1 MKSFVRNM
9 LWPGSWV
16 ALLAVLHGVAWA
28 VELPGRDDYA
38 YGFPLQTQ
46 GDAEFFAVDVPLD
59 VYRSVTDPALRDA
72 GVYNAD
78 RQPVPRLLERPAAEA
93 GGAEQAIALGL
104 IPLYGEQAQ
113 QSEHLRLLLLQE
125 ADRTRL
131 ELDTERS
138 NGEDDEEGAER
149 ILAGYLVDTRE
160 LEHSLQA
167 LELNWEP
174 LLEGFIG
181 AVQLDTSDDLQHWR
195 HVGSAALA
203 DLQFE
208 GTRIEQ
214 NRLKLARKIADYL
227 RISWHDMPDAWRLS
241 TVSGIYT
248 GGRPPAERA
257 WLELEPTP
265 LVDTGPAETTGES
278 LFDAGGY
285 PPVDRVNLLL
295 PEGNVVVRASIYYR
309 QQEEDRWRLA
319 HNGIFYNLSRQGSVV
334 QSPAS
339 AMGSGPP
346 AFARAGHWKVRIDSG
361 VTNGPVRLQ
370 LGWRPDRLV
379 FLAQGRPP
387 FELVSGRA
395 QDALQRFPQ
404 ESVLGDSSIFKM
416 LRQTGEAGEVTLG
429 ARTVIAG
436 RAGLEISETL
446 SFRVILVWAGLLA
459 AIAVV
464 GWLVYS
470 LLRENRG
477 G

>member
-9 LWPGSWV
+9 LWPGSWA

-28 VELPGRDDYA
+28 VELPSRDDYA
-38 YGFPLQTQ
+38 YGFPLAIQ

-78 RQPVPRLLERPAAEA
+78 RQPVPRLLERPAAAA
-93 GGAEQAIALGL
+93 GGAEQEIALGL

-113 QSEHLRLLLLQE
+113 QSEQLRLLLLQE

-138 NGEDDEEGAER
+138 TGEDDEEEAER
-149 ILAGYLVDTRE
+149 VLAGYLVDARE

-174 LLEGFIG
+174 MPEGFIG
-181 AVQLDTSDDLQHWR
+181 AVRLDTSDDLQHWR

-227 RISWHDMPDAWRLS
+227 RISWQDMPDAWRLS
-241 TVSGIYT
+241 VVSGIYT
-248 GGRPPAERA
+248 GERPPAERA
-257 WLELEPTP
+257 WLELELTP
-265 LVDTGPAETTGES
+265 PADTGPAETAGES

-295 PEGNVVVRASIYYR
+295 PEGNVVVRASIYHR

-334 QSPAS
+334 QSPA
-339 AMGSGPP
+339 AAIGSGPS
-346 AFARAGHWKVRIDSG
+346 AFARAGHWKVRIESG
-361 VTNGPVRLQ
+361 TTNGPVRLQ

-379 FLAQGRPP
+379 FLAQGTPP

-416 LRQTGEAGEVTLG
+416 LRQTGEAGEATLG

-436 RAGLEISETL
+436 PAGLEISETL
-446 SFRVILVWAGLLA
+446 SWKVILVWAGLLA

-470 LLRENRG
+470 LLRENRA
-477 G
+477 